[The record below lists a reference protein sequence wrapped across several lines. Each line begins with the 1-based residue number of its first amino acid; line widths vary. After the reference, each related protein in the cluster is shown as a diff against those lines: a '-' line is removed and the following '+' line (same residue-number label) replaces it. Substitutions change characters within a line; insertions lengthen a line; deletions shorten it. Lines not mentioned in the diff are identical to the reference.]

1 MKTGVYFYQYFNFK
15 IFADKIIALC
25 TIYLQRNPAVQ
36 YEYEAKT
43 NEKPHK
49 TMSLRNML
57 ELMQSGR
64 SKQVRNFSIRLH
76 NYSVT

>member
-1 MKTGVYFYQYFNFK
+1 MKTRVYFYQCFNFR
-15 IFADKIIALC
+15 IFADKITALC
-25 TIYLQRNPAVQ
+25 TINLQRNPAVQ

-49 TMSLRNML
+49 IMSLRNML